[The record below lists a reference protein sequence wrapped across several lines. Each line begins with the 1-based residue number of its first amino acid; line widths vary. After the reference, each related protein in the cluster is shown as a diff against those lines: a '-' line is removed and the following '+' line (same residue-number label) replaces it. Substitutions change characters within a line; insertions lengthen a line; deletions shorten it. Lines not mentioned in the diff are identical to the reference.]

1 AAAGFSWR
9 ADPMLLFLD
18 TVTILLV
25 LALAA
30 TPVIRQTGGL
40 AGAECLDLLF
50 GGVRAVGEMIAGPM
64 LAWPALRSPAEAG
77 VDRSS
82 RRMLAATGR
91 GLLLAVPLV
100 VIFGALLISADA
112 KFEALL
118 SPLLVFDL
126 DTVAPNLLRTGF
138 FGWLGAGALVLTLA
152 PIPATTRTPVIGV
165 RLGATEVTTVLVVL
179 DVLFLTFVVL
189 QVGHLFGGDGLIKTT
204 AGLTYADYARRGF
217 FQLVV
222 VCALALPVLL
232 VLAHAVAEDPLAR
245 SRYRPLARFQVML
258 LLLILAS
265 AVHRLWL
272 YVGAFGLS
280 LSRLHA
286 AAILLWIGTS
296 LAWFGITV
304 LRDRS
309 GRFLRGALASGAVI
323 LGTMH
328 LVNPAAI
335 VARSLTGRNTI
346 LTESDARYL
355 AGLGDDAVPALAA
368 ALPGLEEGNRARL
381 TVAMQCRQHPVIS
394 DWTEWSVAKAEAVLA
409 WPAEWN
415 GGCEKQRDS
424 H

>member
-1 AAAGFSWR
+1 
-9 ADPMLLFLD
+9 
-18 TVTILLV
+18 
-25 LALAA
+25 
-30 TPVIRQTGGL
+30 GG
-40 AGAECLDLLF
+40 
-50 GGVRAVGEMIAGPM
+50 
-64 LAWPALRSPAEAG
+64 
-77 VDRSS
+77 
-82 RRMLAATGR
+82 
-91 GLLLAVPLV
+91 
-100 VIFGALLISADA
+100 LLISADA

-152 PIPATTRTPVIGV
+152 PIPATARTPAFGA

-179 DVLFLTFVVL
+179 NALFLTFVVL
-189 QVGHLFGGDGLIKTT
+189 QVGHLFGGDGLIQAT

-232 VLAHAVAEDPLAR
+232 VLAHAVAEDQLAR

-272 YVGAFGLS
+272 YIGAFGLS

-286 AAILLWIGTS
+286 AAILLWIGSS
-296 LAWFGITV
+296 LVWFGITV
-304 LRDRS
+304 LRDRP
-309 GRFLRGALASGAVI
+309 GRFLRGALAAGAVI

-328 LVNPAAI
+328 LVNPAAV
-335 VARSLTGRNTI
+335 VARSLTSRNEV

-355 AGLGDDAVPALAA
+355 AGLGNDAVPALAA
-368 ALPGLEEGNRARL
+368 ALPTLEEGNRARL
-381 TVAMQCRQHPVIS
+381 SVAMQCRRHPVIS
-394 DWTEWSVAKAEAVLA
+394 EWTEWSLARAQAVRA

-415 GGCEKQRDS
+415 AKCERGDES